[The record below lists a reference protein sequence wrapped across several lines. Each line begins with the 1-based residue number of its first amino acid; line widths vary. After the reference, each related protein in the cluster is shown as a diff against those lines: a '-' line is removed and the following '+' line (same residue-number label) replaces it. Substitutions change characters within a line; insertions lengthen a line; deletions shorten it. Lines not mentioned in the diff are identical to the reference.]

1 MSDRIEKSNVLESSG
16 FFGNAPDS
24 VREAILSIA
33 RPKKFTARQL
43 IYVID
48 DPIDEIFFLV
58 EGCAKI
64 TQLTRSGEEVVL
76 RIAAPGELVGELGT
90 VPGSTHS
97 STARALHDCDALAWS
112 MEAFEAAL
120 LRFPMLQRNVNSILG
135 QRISEMEGRIR
146 RIATELASNRVASE
160 LMRLS
165 DQMGQR
171 VNGHVEIYIPQEAL
185 AQMTAM
191 DTFTVNRTLSC
202 LENQGLLRIRRK
214 CIEIHDSPGLSGLCM

>member
-1 MSDRIEKSNVLESSG
+1 MIDRIEKSNVLDSSD
-16 FFGNAPDS
+16 FLANVPDV
-24 VREAILSIA
+24 VRDGILSSA
-33 RPKKFTARQL
+33 RAKKFASRQL
-43 IYVID
+43 IHLID
-48 DPIDEIFFLV
+48 DPIDEVLFLV

-76 RIAAPGELVGELGT
+76 RIAAPGELIGELGS
-90 VPGSTHS
+90 VPGGTHT

-112 MEAFEAAL
+112 LEAFEAAL
-120 LRFPMLQRNVNSILG
+120 LRHPALQRNVNSILG
-135 QRISEMEGRIR
+135 RRISEMEGRIR

-214 CIEIHDSPGLSGLCM
+214 CIEIHDTPGLSGLCM

>member
-1 MSDRIEKSNVLESSG
+1 MSDRSEKSNILESAE
-16 FFGNAPDS
+16 FFANVPQF
-24 VREAILSIA
+24 VRDGILSSA
-33 RPKKFTARQL
+33 RAKKFVARQL

-48 DPIDEIFFLV
+48 DLIDEIFFLA

-76 RIAAPGELVGELGT
+76 RIAAPGELVGELGAM
-90 VPGSTHS
+90 PGSTHT
-97 STARALHDCDALAWS
+97 STARALHDCDALSWS
-112 MEAFEAAL
+112 SEAFEAAL
-120 LRFPMLQRNVNSILG
+120 LRYPILQKNANAILG

-191 DTFTVNRTLSC
+191 DTFTVNRTLSG

-214 CIEIHDSPGLSGLCM
+214 CIEIHDTPGLSGLCM

>member
-1 MSDRIEKSNVLESSG
+1 MSEGVEKPNVLENSS
-16 FFGNAPDS
+16 FFANVPDS
-24 VREAILSIA
+24 VREGILSCA
-33 RPKKFTARQL
+33 RPKRFTTRQL

-58 EGCAKI
+58 DGCAKV

-76 RIAAPGELVGELGT
+76 RIAAPGELIGELGAM
-90 VPGSTHS
+90 PGSVHS
-97 STARALHDCDALAWS
+97 STARALHDCDALVWS
-112 MEAFEAAL
+112 VEAFEAAL
-120 LRFPMLQRNVNSILG
+120 LRYPALQRNVNNILG
-135 QRISEMEGRIR
+135 RRVSEMEGRIR

-191 DTFTVNRTLSC
+191 DTFTVNRTLTG

-214 CIEIHDSPGLSGLCM
+214 CIEIHDTPGLSGLCM